1 MINYQLALRKPGINP
16 ELEASLNAIRD
27 NLKLRYT
34 DRPRPVKTQRL
45 FNLELKLSEEKLL
58 TINLAFQLIA
68 EGKLL
73 LDEIVIKAA
82 RSFS

>member
-1 MINYQLALRKPGINP
+1 LRNPGINP

-27 NLKLRYT
+27 NLKLRET
-34 DRPRPVKTQRL
+34 DLPRPVNTQRL

-73 LDEIVIKAA
+73 LDEIAIKAI